1 MAGHDKVRLRRGRRV
16 GQSHRACRERKK
28 RHDDHARNR
37 RPDDLDLP
45 VARKL
50 MRVRFAFAPAEAH
63 EGKND
68 DSGDDDENERKDD
81 GRHDAQIKN

>member
-16 GQSHRACRERKK
+16 GQAHRARREHKK
-28 RHDDHARNR
+28 RHNDQTRNR
-37 RPDDLDLP
+37 GPDDFDRP
-45 VARKL
+45 VAREL

-63 EGKND
+63 QGKND
-68 DSGDDDENERKDD
+68 DSGDDDENDRKDD